1 MNAGLKIRRLWPRG
15 LAGLIWGFCLGLSLA
30 VAPSLAQVPDL
41 PQPQW
46 STVDLRRYDLLQT
59 YDLGTLSLDQTG
71 VEPEWATMP
80 VALTGVIGLPAGDD
94 PVPWVV
100 LLHGRHG
107 GCHFALN
114 RPSQWPCDDPD
125 YDQGLAYLTQGLI
138 EAGFGVIAPNLNAA
152 FSATY
157 GATPERRNTLA
168 DQRSQ
173 AIIDAHLTRLAAA
186 HGGEDPGFG
195 ADLTTQITN
204 RVDWERLGMVGHSMG
219 GGAAALNALTR
230 QDRNNS
236 TQIANGLGPVASL
249 ILVAPTRSQPPV
261 QWDDIYQLPDIPT
274 AILLGGCDRD
284 ITDFSSLYYA
294 ETAAQNPTRQ
304 TPVAVVM
311 PLGAN
316 HNFFNAAV
324 REDDYYRRPDHVA
337 LCNPQQSRQRLSRV
351 AQETWLTRYSQA
363 FFTKT
368 LQPEPTFRPESATET
383 HLALAAQLPAPAQ
396 IGQVPV
402 ITHLVWPAAQRH
414 TLFSAPDSPTPWQT
428 ETRPNY
434 EASPDLDL
442 TLCPAFA
449 PCGNLPRPQPQFP
462 SLLRLRWTTPTEVL
476 RFPIPRQDF
485 RAFSALQLRLA
496 ADPSTPNP
504 SLAVVLRDQAGRA
517 ARVEIPPSTP
527 VLYRFDDPNRP
538 AALPV
543 YPTSVRIPL
552 AQFQGVD
559 LATLNRLDLV
569 LDGTPQGTLYLASID
584 FLRGTLQNE

>member
-1 MNAGLKIRRLWPRG
+1 MGTGLRINLIWPRR
-15 LAGLIWGFCLGLSLA
+15 LAGLVWGFCLGIGLV
-30 VAPSLAQVPDL
+30 VAPSLAQGPDL
-41 PQPQW
+41 PGPQG
-46 STVDLRRYDLLQT
+46 STVDLSRYDHLQP
-59 YDLGTLSLDQTG
+59 YDLGTLSLSQTG
-71 VEPEWATMP
+71 VAPEWATMP
-80 VALTGVIGLPAGDD
+80 VPLTGVIGLPAGDG
-94 PVPWVV
+94 PAPWVV

-114 RPSQWPCDDPD
+114 RPSQWPCDDPA
-125 YDQGLAYLTQGLI
+125 YDQGLAYLAQGLV

-152 FSATY
+152 FAATY

-173 AIIDAHLTRLAAA
+173 AIIDTHLTRLAAA
-186 HGGEDPGFG
+186 HRGEDPGFG
-195 ADLTTQITN
+195 ADLTTQITD

-219 GGAAALNALTR
+219 GGAAALNALAR
-230 QDRNNS
+230 QDRNS
-236 TQIANGLGPVASL
+236 PTQIANGLGPVAAL
-249 ILVAPTRSQPPV
+249 LLVAPTRSQPLA

-294 ETAAQNPTRQ
+294 ETAQDANRT

-324 REDDYYRRPDHVA
+324 REDDYYRRPDHAA

-363 FFTKT
+363 FFTKI
-368 LQPEPTFRPESATET
+368 LQPESAFSPEFTAET
-383 HLALAAQLPAPAQ
+383 NLALAPHQPAPAQ
-396 IGQVPV
+396 IYQVPV
-402 ITHLVWPAAQRH
+402 ITHLVWPSAQRH
-414 TLFSAPDSPTPWQT
+414 TLFEAPVSPIPSQRQT
-428 ETRPNY
+428 HPNY
-434 EASPDLDL
+434 EASPNLAL

-462 SLLRLRWTTPTEVL
+462 SLLKLRWNTPTEFL
-476 RFPIPRQDF
+476 RVPIPRQDF
-485 RAFSALQLRLA
+485 RNFSALQLRLA

-504 SLAVVLRDQAGRA
+504 SLAVVLRDQSGRA

-527 VLYRFDDPNRP
+527 ALYRFDAPNRP
-538 AALPV
+538 AALPI

-559 LATLNRLDLV
+559 LSALASLDIIF
-569 LDGTPQGTLYLASID
+569 DTAPQGTLYLSD
-584 FLRGTLQNE
+584 LNLLKGYLRWLP